1 MPEKQEQKRKSPQLA
16 LIHNELQ
23 GGAANGRNVSLLM
36 KADAE
41 ITPEVEEILKRVLGT
56 QQEASEDKDIEKS
69 SYKKLKSLLEA
80 SLKSKIG
87 GDFWLYVEDFDDS
100 SVVFYTDEECYFA
113 PYYKDEDGVI
123 VVGQVEPVT
132 SFISYQKGDGSLV
145 LSEGSGLTDGVQ
157 SLIRKSLEKGSDKLT
172 DIIKS
177 NQQKEEVRVKEEI
190 QKAVSEATEALMVEL
205 EKAKEQIQ
213 EMEKAK
219 QEAIQ
224 ESRKKEMSEIVK
236 DAEEVEQLMKA
247 TESLDKESFDIIVKS
262 LKAKSQALEDSD
274 LFDRVSDVVDVE
286 KSQENLHET
295 LLKQKYNIQ

>member
-1 MPEKQEQKRKSPQLA
+1 MIKSPHVA
-16 LIHNELQ
+16 LTHKELQ

-56 QQEASEDKDIEKS
+56 QQEVSDDNEIEKS
-69 SYKKLKSLLEA
+69 SYRKLRSLLEA
-80 SLKSKIG
+80 ALKSKIG
-87 GDFWLYVEDFDDS
+87 GDSWLCVEDFDDS
-100 SVVFYTDEECYFA
+100 SVVFYTEEEYYYA
-113 PYYKDEDGVI
+113 PYYKDGDGVI
-123 VVGQVEPVT
+123 VVGNVESVT

-157 SLIRKSLEKGSDKLT
+157 SLIRKSLEKGSDKLM

-177 NQQKEEVRVKEEI
+177 NQQKEELRVNEEI
-190 QKAVSEATEALMVEL
+190 QKAVSEATEALMAEL

-213 EMEKAK
+213 EMEEAK

-224 ESRKKEMSEIVK
+224 ESRKKEMTEIIK
-236 DAEEVEQLMKA
+236 DAEEVEELMKA

-262 LKAKSQALEDSD
+262 LKAKSQVLEDSD
-274 LFDRVSDVVDVE
+274 LFERVSDVVDVE
-286 KSQENLHET
+286 KSQESLHET